1 MPQRHGVILGVA
13 ACVLSVPYDMPG
25 WLPEM
30 VTVLARFHQESWPIR
45 GTVTKTVSEFR
56 RTHLDTWEFQQHSF
70 TEEQLEVNFLP
81 THYGLFLP
89 TNHTIVVNESF
100 LRASQESFMY
110 LQLLWVYLN
119 INFTSLLNVQ
129 V

>member
-1 MPQRHGVILGVA
+1 
-13 ACVLSVPYDMPG
+13 
-25 WLPEM
+25 M
-30 VTVLARFHQESWPIR
+30 VTVLARFNQESWPIR

-81 THYGLFLP
+81 THYGLFLHA
-89 TNHTIVVNESF
+89 NHTIVVKES
-100 LRASQESFMY
+100 LMY